1 MAPLHFEQAHPPVQ
15 PSASPALCIGGRVKP
30 WLLSK
35 AIFVYFLLIFA
46 LFTHTPNSKYCFA
59 VCCRV
64 CCLVCGCFTYSGEIL
79 PPWADETAPR
89 YFILNILLGI
99 FQDIFYKRLKRDDA
113 RVVAGIFKRLSA
125 IYLPAVYK
133 NRRSGIY
140 SER

>member
-46 LFTHTPNSKYCFA
+46 LLPPHQTANVVFA
-59 VCCRV
+59 ACREV
-64 CCLVCGCFTYSGEIL
+64 CCLVWGFIYWGEIL

>member
-46 LFTHTPNSKYCFA
+46 LYI
-59 VCCRV
+59 
-64 CCLVCGCFTYSGEIL
+64 YWGEIL
-79 PPWADETAPR
+79 PTWADETAPR